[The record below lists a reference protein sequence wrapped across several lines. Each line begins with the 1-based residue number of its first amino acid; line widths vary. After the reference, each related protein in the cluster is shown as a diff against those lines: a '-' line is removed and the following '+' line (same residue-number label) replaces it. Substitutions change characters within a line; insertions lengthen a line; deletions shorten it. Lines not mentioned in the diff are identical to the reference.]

1 MNVDELPLLIANPAE
16 IASNN
21 YIKNNHL
28 PPEIKYERW
37 IAEKFDNPSFI
48 ADPRD
53 LAFDKLDRH
62 TGIGALLLLINE
74 HYDISLNELLKLWR
88 IVEELNY
95 HSSSPEPWIS
105 PTFHPW
111 VSSSLAPR
119 RLQHLLDIALAA
131 ELIADPNPN
140 STFKDE
146 SHYGINKLGLAL
158 LKQNGLDVWNGHENT
173 TSTDN

>member
-16 IASNN
+16 IALYN
-21 YIKNNHL
+21 YRKNNNSL
-28 PPEIKYERW
+28 PPGIKYKMGV
-37 IAEKFDNPSFI
+37 AEPQ
-48 ADPRD
+48 D

-88 IVEELNY
+88 IIEELNY
-95 HSSSPEPWIS
+95 QSSSCYPWVAS
-105 PTFHPW
+105 KFHPG
-111 VSSSLAPR
+111 VSSDIAPR

-140 STFKDE
+140 STFNDE

-158 LKQNGLDVWNGHENT
+158 LKQNGLEAWNGHENT
-173 TSTDN
+173 TSIDN

>member
-1 MNVDELPLLIANPAE
+1 MNVDEIPLLIANPAK
-16 IASNN
+16 IALYN
-21 YIKNNHL
+21 YRKNNNSL
-28 PPEIKYERW
+28 SPGIKYKMGV
-37 IAEKFDNPSFI
+37 AEPQ
-48 ADPRD
+48 D

-95 HSSSPEPWIS
+95 QSSSLDPWIS

-111 VSSSLAPR
+111 VNSDMAPR
-119 RLQHLLDIALAA
+119 RLQYLLDIALAA

-158 LKQNGLDVWNGHENT
+158 LKQNGLEAWNGHENT
-173 TSTDN
+173 TSINN

>member
-16 IASNN
+16 IALNN
-21 YIKNNHL
+21 YRKNNYL
-28 PPEIKYERW
+28 PPGIKYKMGVDE
-37 IAEKFDNPSFI
+37 PQ
-48 ADPRD
+48 D

-74 HYDISLNELLKLWR
+74 HYNISLNELLKLWR

-95 HSSSPEPWIS
+95 QSSSFYPWIS
-105 PTFHPW
+105 SADP
-111 VSSSLAPR
+111 APR

-140 STFKDE
+140 STFKYE
-146 SHYGINKLGLAL
+146 THYGLNKLGLAL
-158 LKQNGLDVWNGHENT
+158 LKQNGLDAWK
-173 TSTDN
+173 

>member
-1 MNVDELPLLIANPAE
+1 MNVDELPLLIANPAD
-16 IASNN
+16 IALNN
-21 YIKNNHL
+21 YRKNNNNL
-28 PPEIKYERW
+28 PPELKYKRW
-37 IAEKFDNPSFI
+37 IDEKFGNPSLT
-48 ADPRD
+48 AEPQD

-74 HYDISLNELLKLWR
+74 HYNISLNELLKLWR

-95 HSSSPEPWIS
+95 QSSSFYPWIS
-105 PTFHPW
+105 SADP
-111 VSSSLAPR
+111 APR

-158 LKQNGLDVWNGHENT
+158 LKQNGLDGWNEHENT
-173 TSTDN
+173 TSTDI

>member
-21 YIKNNHL
+21 YIKNNYL
-28 PPEIKYERW
+28 PPGIKY
-37 IAEKFDNPSFI
+37 KMGV

-74 HYDISLNELLKLWR
+74 HYNISLNELLKLWR
-88 IVEELNY
+88 IVEGLNY
-95 HSSSPEPWIS
+95 QSSSFYPWIS
-105 PTFHPW
+105 SADP
-111 VSSSLAPR
+111 APR
-119 RLQHLLDIALAA
+119 RFQHLLDIALAA
-131 ELIADPNPN
+131 ELIADPNQNPY
-140 STFKDE
+140 E

-158 LKQNGLDVWNGHENT
+158 LKQNGLDAWNEHENT

>member
-16 IASNN
+16 IALNN
-21 YIKNNHL
+21 YRKNNNNL
-28 PPEIKYERW
+28 PPELKYKRW
-37 IAEKFDNPSFI
+37 IDEKFGNPSLT
-48 ADPRD
+48 AEPQD

-74 HYDISLNELLKLWR
+74 HYNISSKELLKLWR

-95 HSSSPEPWIS
+95 QSSKKYWMNFDI
-105 PTFHPW
+105 
-111 VSSSLAPR
+111 APR

-131 ELIADPNPN
+131 ELIADPNQNPY
-140 STFKDE
+140 E

-158 LKQNGLDVWNGHENT
+158 LKQNGLDAWNEHENT